1 MPFDQARTQWPK
13 ERKGMETKRI
23 RIIIKKELRIG
34 DMNMQLGVSKKED
47 FIVGD

>member
-1 MPFDQARTQWPK
+1 MAQRK
-13 ERKGMETKRI
+13 KSLCEENKGMETKRI
-23 RIIIKKELRIG
+23 RIIIKKKLWIG